1 MTVDN
6 LLDINTYQCRIK
18 ALQKQVEDFK
28 SEKKYQQLIELRCAD
43 VKEYKSRI
51 HALELELADS
61 HKETIDVR
69 KKWLETFDDIEKAH
83 RREVNYLVSK
93 NAQMEKRALSAE
105 RQRDKA
111 LDDLTVMRNRF
122 ATLSQ
127 EYEDL
132 LDRNAK
138 LLSQLNHDYENSS
151 IPSSKSIKNKKISN
165 SREKTDRKPGAQ
177 PGHKHHGRKKQEPT
191 EIIKLD
197 PPKEALEDPGFRK
210 TTKEIVKQLVSLRLF
225 IDVIEYHADI
235 YYNSSTNEYIHAPFP
250 DGVKDDVN
258 YDGSIKAFLY
268 LLNNDCNVSI
278 DKARNF
284 LRELSSGKLEIS
296 QGMINNL
303 SKAFSDKSKSEIQ
316 EIFSKMLAA
325 PVMNTDCTNAKVN
338 GNSAFVFVCAVPE
351 GNALYFARK
360 KKGHEGVKD
369 TVTEDYQGILVHD
382 HESTFYKYGTN
393 HQECLAHVLRYLKD
407 SMENEKELTWNEKMR
422 SLLQEI
428 IHYRNKIPD
437 GESTD
442 PKQVA
447 EYERRYSEILEL
459 AQKEYEDNPPGKYYR
474 DGFNLYKRMDEYKS
488 NHLLFLHDMRV
499 PATNNLSERLL
510 RAFKRKQAQA
520 TVFRSQ
526 DSIGYLCDGMSML
539 NLIRL
544 RDNTNVF
551 EEVTKVFQR

>member
-1 MTVDN
+1 MTMDN
-6 LLDINTYQCRIK
+6 LIDINTYQCRIK
-18 ALQKQVEDFK
+18 ALQKQVEAFE
-28 SEKKYQQLIELRCAD
+28 SGEKYKLLSELRLTDARNYES
-43 VKEYKSRI
+43 KI
-51 HALELELADS
+51 HELELKLADA
-61 HKETIDVR
+61 HKETITVR
-69 KKWLETFDDIEKAH
+69 NNWLKTLDDIDKEH
-83 RREVNYLVSK
+83 LREVNYLVSK
-93 NAQMEKRALSAE
+93 NAQTEKRALSAE
-105 RQRDKA
+105 RKLYKV
-111 LDDLTVMRNRF
+111 LDELAATNERF
-122 ATLSQ
+122 NQLSQ
-127 EYEDL
+127 EFEDL

-138 LLSQLNHDYENSS
+138 LLAQLNHDYENSS

-191 EIIKLD
+191 EIIKLN
-197 PPKEALEDPGFRK
+197 PPQEVIENPDFRK
-210 TTKEIVKQLVSLRLF
+210 TTREIVKQLVGLRLF
-225 IDVIEYHADI
+225 IDVKEYHADI
-235 YYNSSTNEYIHAPFP
+235 YYNSHTNEYIHAPFP

-278 DKARNF
+278 DKARKF
-284 LRELSSGKLEIS
+284 LCELSGGKLEIS
-296 QGMINNL
+296 KGMINNL
-303 SKAFSDKSKSEIQ
+303 SKAFSDKSQAEIQ
-316 EIFSKMLAA
+316 ETFSKMLAA

-338 GNSAFVFVCAVPE
+338 GNSAYVFVCAVPE
-351 GNALYFARK
+351 GNALYFARE
-360 KKGHEGVKD
+360 KKGHEGVKG

-428 IHYRNKIPD
+428 LHYRNKVPD
-437 GESTD
+437 GENPD

-459 AQKEYEDNPPGKYYR
+459 ARKEYENNPPGKYYR

-510 RAFKRKQAQA
+510 RVFKRKQAQA

-544 RDNTNVF
+544 RDNTNMF
-551 EEVTKVFQR
+551 EEVSKIFQR

>member
-1 MTVDN
+1 
-6 LLDINTYQCRIK
+6 
-18 ALQKQVEDFK
+18 
-28 SEKKYQQLIELRCAD
+28 
-43 VKEYKSRI
+43 
-51 HALELELADS
+51 
-61 HKETIDVR
+61 
-69 KKWLETFDDIEKAH
+69 
-83 RREVNYLVSK
+83 
-93 NAQMEKRALSAE
+93 
-105 RQRDKA
+105 
-111 LDDLTVMRNRF
+111 
-122 ATLSQ
+122 
-127 EYEDL
+127 
-132 LDRNAK
+132 
-138 LLSQLNHDYENSS
+138 
-151 IPSSKSIKNKKISN
+151 
-165 SREKTDRKPGAQ
+165 
-177 PGHKHHGRKKQEPT
+177 
-191 EIIKLD
+191 
-197 PPKEALEDPGFRK
+197 
-210 TTKEIVKQLVSLRLF
+210 
-225 IDVIEYHADI
+225 
-235 YYNSSTNEYIHAPFP
+235 
-250 DGVKDDVN
+250 
-258 YDGSIKAFLY
+258 
-268 LLNNDCNVSI
+268 
-278 DKARNF
+278 
-284 LRELSSGKLEIS
+284 
-296 QGMINNL
+296 MINNL

-316 EIFSKMLAA
+316 ETFSKMLAA

-459 AQKEYEDNPPGKYYR
+459 ARKEYEDNPPGKYYR

-551 EEVTKVFQR
+551 EEVSKVFQR